1 MLLLIHYYL
10 IKYKSLK
17 YLNISKWMEITIIV
31 IKGKKFHVIFFKNKL
46 IYFIEEMK
54 DRIR

>member
-1 MLLLIHYYL
+1 MLLLIHCYS

-17 YLNISKWMEITIIV
+17 YLNISKWIKITIIA
-31 IKGKKFHVIFFKNKL
+31 IKSKMFHVIFFLKKV

-54 DRIR
+54 DRLE